1 LIKQTEGLCSNLS
14 EQKAVHLLQR
24 RNYDVRNVA
33 LAFTQKLLAAAAI
46 TASLTLGIAAP
57 SLAQAHT
64 VVHFAPGNDNTFMSS
79 SITGDQ
85 YHDYILNAQA
95 GQTMSV
101 SLITD
106 GVAYFNILPPGSSR
120 ALYNSSISGNDG
132 SVQLPRS
139 GDYTVRVYLMG
150 NDRDSNQTIPFELS
164 VGIL

>member
-1 LIKQTEGLCSNLS
+1 VGNF
-14 EQKAVHLLQR
+14 
-24 RNYDVRNVA
+24 A
-33 LAFTQKLLAAAAI
+33 LASTQKIFAAAAL
-46 TASLTLGIAAP
+46 TASLTFGITAP

-64 VVHFAPGNDNTFMSS
+64 VVHFSPGNDNTFMKS

-106 GVAYFNILPPGSSR
+106 GVAYFNILPPGSSG
-120 ALYNSSISGNDG
+120 AIYNSSMSGNDG
-132 SVQLPRS
+132 SVRLPRS

-150 NDRDSNQTIPFELS
+150 NDRDSNQTVPFELS

>member
-1 LIKQTEGLCSNLS
+1 MGNF
-14 EQKAVHLLQR
+14 
-24 RNYDVRNVA
+24 
-33 LAFTQKLLAAAAI
+33 AFASTHKIFTAAFI
-46 TASLTLGIAAP
+46 TASLTFGIAAP
-57 SLAQAHT
+57 LLAQAHT

-106 GVAYFNILPPGSSR
+106 GVAYFNILPPGSSE

-150 NDRDSNQTIPFELS
+150 NDRDSNQTVPFELS